1 MLLSLLDIGECPPQ
15 NNDLLSYEADLYNMA
30 RLVKFRRVNEPF
42 QEKPAK
48 DAKTINTSTALYVS
62 ADKTTKVEVKNYEK
76 LLQDCITTKYRKT
89 NNNTTRNINLDAKQ
103 LAQKLKLGDRIEQ
116 LPENQAFITIKD
128 HKLYFP
134 NNIKRRLINPAK
146 SNLGK
151 ISKQILQKINKV
163 LRQSTDLQQW
173 QNTPAVIT

>member
-1 MLLSLLDIGECPPQ
+1 
-15 NNDLLSYEADLYNMA
+15 MA
-30 RLVKFRRVNEPF
+30 RWVKFRRVNGPF
-42 QEKPAK
+42 QAKPAK

-76 LLQDCITTKYRKT
+76 LLQDCITTKYRKINDT
-89 NNNTTRNINLDAKQ
+89 RNTTRNINLEAKQ
-103 LAQKLKLGDRIEQ
+103 LAQKLKLDDRIEQ

-128 HKLYFP
+128 HKPNFP

-163 LRQSTDLQQW
+163 LRQSTDLQQ
-173 QNTPAVIT
+173 